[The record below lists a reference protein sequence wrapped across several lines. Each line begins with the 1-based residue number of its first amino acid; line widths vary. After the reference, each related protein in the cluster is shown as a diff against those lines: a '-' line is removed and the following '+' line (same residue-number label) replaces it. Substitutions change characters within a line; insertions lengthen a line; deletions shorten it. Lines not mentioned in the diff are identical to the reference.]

1 MSTTLE
7 GIGAAI
13 RLARES
19 AGLTQEELAQQ
30 IGVSRYWLLRAERG
44 AGRMELD
51 LVLRACRV
59 LGIDVRFVLPNGVVA

>member
-1 MSTTLE
+1 MHTTLE
-7 GIGAAI
+7 SIGTAI
-13 RLARES
+13 RLARK
-19 AGLTQEELAQQ
+19 AKGLTQDELAGQ

-59 LGIDVRFVLPNGVVA
+59 LGIEARFVLPDGVVV

>member
-7 GIGAAI
+7 SVGAAI
-13 RLARES
+13 RLTRE
-19 AGLTQEELAQQ
+19 ANGLTQEELAKQ

-59 LGIDVRFVLPNGVVA
+59 LGIDVRLVLPNGVVA